1 MNSGNNSQRQCERYV
16 WWINSSWL
24 LGFSSS
30 QFCQLACLNFIIIGI
45 FFTTQSQLK
54 LLTLPVPVEFLLGRK
69 ILINENVTANSYDN
83 HLKHLVGV
91 FFFFQAYTRSDIVTS
106 PHQKQRR
113 PHLKRRPK
121 TDLISYLS
129 ICCFLFRL

>member
-30 QFCQLACLNFIIIGI
+30 QFWQLVCLNFIIIGT

-54 LLTLPVPVEFLLGRK
+54 LLTLPVEFLLGRK

-91 FFFFQAYTRSDIVTS
+91 LFFFSCVHKKRHHHRTKNSVGRTS
-106 PHQKQRR
+106 RDDPT
-113 PHLKRRPK
+113 K